1 MGARENKCQ
10 ILALIFSVHMDKVL
24 VWPRFRK
31 VYVLKASF
39 SKNFLQVTD
48 INFPST
54 ISSVSYTHLT
64 LPTIYSV

>member
-24 VWPRFRK
+24 VWPCFRK

-39 SKNFLQVTD
+39 SKNCLQITG
-48 INFPST
+48 INFLST
-54 ISSVSYTHLT
+54 IS
-64 LPTIYSV
+64 